1 MLPAS
6 DTTISQSELPEPVAA
21 NEGLPDRSS
30 FELVLLDDWV
40 MEHSAGLEIVRTHPE
55 ATVST
60 TTVEV
65 AQPVSVSPRRTM
77 TKTARVYKIEMLSRN
92 RGHVG
97 FQALLDELEVSP
109 ATLKRDLD
117 YLKDQLGAPIEYD
130 RLLNGYRFGQEYRGQ
145 KHELPGLW
153 FSEREL
159 YSLLMAHQL
168 LSELDSEGV
177 ISRHLQPLLDRIHQM
192 LGTGE
197 ADAKALLKRIKI
209 ISPAKRPVPT
219 EFFEMV
225 SEALLKRRRLRM
237 RYLTRGRGE
246 VTERDVSPQRLVH
259 YRNTWYLDAWCHT
272 RDGLLRFALDAIE
285 EATALDSKAKE
296 VSLRQVEADMDGG
309 YGIYAGAKRH
319 WARMV
324 VTPQAA
330 QWISR
335 EQWHPDQR
343 GRWLEDGRFELE
355 VPYSDETEITMD
367 ILRQG
372 DQVEVLAPATLASAV
387 HNRLEAAAELYRRDV
402 RR

>member
-1 MLPAS
+1 
-6 DTTISQSELPEPVAA
+6 
-21 NEGLPDRSS
+21 
-30 FELVLLDDWV
+30 
-40 MEHSAGLEIVRTHPE
+40 
-55 ATVST
+55 
-60 TTVEV
+60 
-65 AQPVSVSPRRTM
+65 M
-77 TKTARVYKIEMLSRN
+77 TKTARVYKIEMLIRN
-92 RGHVG
+92 RGHVS

-130 RLLNGYRFGQEYRGQ
+130 RFLNGYRFGQEYRGQ

-159 YSLLMAHQL
+159 YSLLMANQL
-168 LSELDSEGV
+168 LSDLDSEGV
-177 ISRHLQPLLDRIHQM
+177 ISRHLQPLLERIHLM

-197 ADAKALLKRIKI
+197 VDAKALLKRVKI

-219 EFFEMV
+219 QYFEMV
-225 SEALLKRRRLRM
+225 GEALLNRRRLHM

-246 VTERDVSPQRLVH
+246 VGERDVSPQRLVH

-272 RDGLLRFALDAIE
+272 RERLLRFALDAIE
-285 EATALDSKAKE
+285 GAHVLETRAKD
-296 VSLRQVEADMDGG
+296 VALRQVEADMDGG

-319 WARMV
+319 WARIV

-343 GRWLEDGRFELE
+343 GRWLDDGRYEFE
-355 VPYSDETEITMD
+355 VPYSDETEIAMD

-372 DQVEVLAPATLASAV
+372 DQVEVLAPESLVSEVHGRLEVAAEQYRRRRASLATLERKPGAAS
-387 HNRLEAAAELYRRDV
+387 
-402 RR
+402 